1 MNAQQL
7 WAAYREKSGVAHDNY
22 TAWAFGG
29 DPDGLAELVLAGKKR
44 ATCSLGRVYELT
56 GEPIPA
62 LGEYS
67 VILNSRQEAVC
78 IIRTTCLRLIPFCQ
92 VDAAL
97 AAREGEG
104 DLSLAYWQ
112 RVHRDFFEKE
122 LAPYGERF
130 DEGMELIFEEF
141 ELVYER

>member
-7 WAAYREKSGVAHDNY
+7 WAAYKEKSGVAHDNY
-22 TAWAFGG
+22 TAWSFGG

-78 IIRTTCLRLIPFCQ
+78 IIRTTCLRLIPFSS
-92 VDAAL
+92 VT
-97 AAREGEG
+97 GEG
-104 DLSLAYWQ
+104 VEELREILSSVA
-112 RVHRDFFEKE
+112 EEPEE
-122 LAPYGERF
+122 LG
-130 DEGMELIFEEF
+130 
-141 ELVYER
+141 

>member
-56 GEPIPA
+56 GEPIPRWA
-62 LGEYS
+62 S
-67 VILNSRQEAVC
+67 TASSS
-78 IIRTTCLRLIPFCQ
+78 IPDRRRF
-92 VDAAL
+92 A
-97 AAREGEG
+97 
-104 DLSLAYWQ
+104 SS
-112 RVHRDFFEKE
+112 
-122 LAPYGERF
+122 APPACG
-130 DEGMELIFEEF
+130 
-141 ELVYER
+141 

>member
-22 TAWAFGG
+22 TAWTFGG

-67 VILNSRQEAVC
+67 VILNSRQEAVLPLLPG
-78 IIRTTCLRLIPFCQ
+78 RGKATCLWPIGSGCTGTFLR
-92 VDAAL
+92 
-97 AAREGEG
+97 R
-104 DLSLAYWQ
+104 SLPPTASGSTRGWS
-112 RVHRDFFEKE
+112 
-122 LAPYGERF
+122 
-130 DEGMELIFEEF
+130 
-141 ELVYER
+141 